1 MNMMNT
7 GAVLFSTLWL
17 LFQPAQTTL
26 PTQTAPMR
34 NTFVVAA
41 ETVIDNAGDVDI
53 KADDTQF
60 NGQMAQVKTSRDNLD
75 KMADDEREHEV
86 VSATGDLIFAV
97 QACHI
102 QAKDGADTTKCQA
115 QIEGARVRAME
126 ALKMHKSGGNWVA
139 GPPSR

>member
-1 MNMMNT
+1 MNMS
-7 GAVLFSTLWL
+7 AVLFSTLWL
-17 LFQPAQTTL
+17 LWQPAQSTL
-26 PTQTAPMR
+26 PTQTTPVR

-41 ETVIDNAGDVDI
+41 ETVIDNASSVDI
-53 KADDTQF
+53 KADETQF
-60 NGQMAQVKTSRDNLD
+60 AGQMAQVKTSRDNLD
-75 KMADDEREHEV
+75 RMADDEREHEV

-102 QAKDGADTTKCQA
+102 QAKNNTDTGKCQA
-115 QIEGARVRAME
+115 QVEQARIRAME